1 MPITRPFAYNTGT
14 TIGGTIQVGDLAV
27 GIPTSGFTNN
37 PTFWNGPD
45 EELGYVIASPVS
57 GNTQPTQVPED
68 AITLSSTYKGVDIA
82 LSNNNQT
89 ATQIFG
95 YQQTVLGETIISGTN
110 KVMFSVQYT
119 STNPTVGVGGHFI
132 GVGLTSMNYSGP
144 FNGYP
149 GNDDNSIGFSDDG
162 NYYFSGSV
170 VQSGLPTWT
179 NGDIIDIVISS
190 GQYWWIRVNGG
201 YWNNNPSANPTTLA
215 NGSILNGLTNFY
227 PALCPYIYGTM
238 QVLNYPKYG
247 VPSEYN
253 FLGNV
258 SASISFYRTKTLTD
272 NDFINL
278 SNYVA
283 TKNNTPQTFSSATEA
298 SIWLTDN
305 GFWNSY
311 VPIIPS
317 PTPTPTNTQTPTI
330 TPTNTQTPTVT
341 PTNTQTPTRTPTA
354 TPTPVTATP
363 TPTPTLTPSLTA
375 YQTLAGS
382 LLFNG
387 NNQSLGIS
395 PGVTFGIGSFTVEG
409 WFYNN
414 SNFNNKGILGV
425 PVSSNIGAL
434 NLAFVS
440 NTTILSDKNGGGGA
454 YTYNMATPITVN
466 QWHYFI
472 YNSNADGTTAVYIDG
487 VRSTNTQVDTYNYTT
502 ATDTIGR
509 YYGGYWTGNWTNMRI
524 TIGTAVYNSNLTTQA
539 TPRAPLTSLG
549 NTEYLMLG
557 DSVTT
562 DSSGTQTVTNN
573 NSVTQTSAK
582 PFTPPANPPF

>member
-89 ATQIFG
+89 ASQVFS
-95 YQQTVLGETIISGTN
+95 YSQTVLGETLISGSD
-110 KVMFSVQYT
+110 KVMFSVKYT

-317 PTPTPTNTQTPTI
+317 PTP

-573 NSVTQTSAK
+573 SSVTQTSAK